1 MPQQVFYRVVWI
13 QYCLCLLQYWSCCLF
28 IWLFD
33 ISLSSTFLFVCF
45 FQGFLFFILCSLL
58 LSCDIF
64 CGFWFAFS
72 AVHFSLNHSTFYFQL
87 IFGSKPLLICI
98 LVSSVSIIFLLV
110 VWNGTLLHS
119 LLLLCQCFWLFQLA
133 PSCQYF
139 KF

>member
-1 MPQQVFYRVVWI
+1 MFYRVVRI

-28 IWLFD
+28 NWLFD

-45 FQGFLFFILCSLL
+45 FQGFLFLILCSSL

-64 CGFWFAFS
+64 GGFWFAIS

-87 IFGSKPLLICI
+87 IFGSKLLLICI
-98 LVSSVSIIFLLV
+98 LVSSVLIIFLLV

-119 LLLLCQCFWLFQLA
+119 LLLLRQCFWLFQVA
-133 PSCQYF
+133 PSWKYF